1 MLRNTPE
8 LNPTFMMKNFLLF
21 SGLLFFLLPLSGQTP
36 WTLQDCI
43 KYAEDNSIAIKQAQ
57 LNIQSALL
65 DKKQSQ
71 MSRLPSLNAS
81 VDGGAQFGRT
91 IDPTTNSFD
100 NQTIGFNRLS
110 LSSNVLLFGGNR
122 VNKSIQSAKTN
133 AEIAR
138 LDGETAANDLRLNVA
153 SAYLNILL
161 AEESLQNAKNRRA
174 LSERQLDQVNK
185 FIKAGSRPANDRLNV
200 QAQLALDNQ
209 AVIQAQNGVD
219 LATLALRNLL
229 LLPEEEEFSIVK
241 PELQEPDESALVEAN
256 FRTVYNAALST
267 QPQIKSAERQVKAA
281 GILEDIEK
289 ARFYPTLTAFASLNS
304 NWSSVAQTLTG
315 FSTQI
320 IEQDIFFPDMPD
332 DPITISVVQPRA
344 ITEDQPYWDQL
355 DQNFGQTV
363 GLSLNIPIY
372 NNHSVLTNTEKAR
385 INTIRAQN
393 SAELARQQLKT
404 DVQNAVANAKAAKES
419 FEAAKLS
426 LEANRIAF
434 DNAEKRFNLGAIS
447 TFELGNSRTNL
458 DLAQTEFIRS
468 KYDYIFQL
476 KIVEFYL
483 GRDLKF

>member
-1 MLRNTPE
+1 MLRNI
-8 LNPTFMMKNFLLF
+8 LLF
-21 SGLLFFLLPLSGQTP
+21 SGLFFLLLPLNGQTP

-43 KYAEDNSIAIKQAQ
+43 KYAEENSIAIKQAQ

-65 DKKQSQ
+65 DKRQSQ

-81 VDGGAQFGRT
+81 IDGGAQFGRT

-161 AEESLQNAKNRRA
+161 AEENLQNAQNRRA

-185 FIKAGSRPANDRLNV
+185 FIRAGSRPANDRLNV
-200 QAQLALDNQ
+200 EAQLALDNQ

-219 LATLALRNLL
+219 LALLALRNLL
-229 LLPEEEEFSIVK
+229 LLPDEQAFSIVK
-241 PELQEPDESALVEAN
+241 PDLAEPDEAALAEAK

-267 QPQIKSAERQVKAA
+267 QPQIKSAETQVKAA
-281 GILEDIEK
+281 SIVEDIEK
-289 ARFYPTLTAFASLNS
+289 ARYYPTLTAFASLNS
-304 NWSSVAQTLTG
+304 NWSSVAQRLTG
-315 FSTQI
+315 FSNEI
-320 IEQDIFFPDMPD
+320 IDQDIYFPDMPD
-332 DPITISVVQPRA
+332 EPVTIGISQLVPIR
-344 ITEDQPYWDQL
+344 EDQPYWDQL

-372 NNHSVLTNTEKAR
+372 NNHDVLTRSQKAE
-385 INTIRAQN
+385 INTKIAQN

-404 DVQNAVANAKAAKES
+404 DVQNAVANARAAKET

-458 DLAQTEFIRS
+458 NLAQTEFIRS